1 MNKTQLF
8 ALSLLALLPATN
20 ALATV
25 CVNEKGV
32 PTEVHY
38 DLTDKFNSSN
48 NQIGQVVTLSEKSQ
62 WVGVMPSARRARPG
76 IPPSAAM

>member
-1 MNKTQLF
+1 MNKTQLL

-48 NQIGQVVTLSEKSQ
+48 NHIGQVVTLNEKTQ
-62 WVGVMPSARRARPG
+62 WVGVNAVCPKG
-76 IPPSAAM
+76 TTGNT

>member
-1 MNKTQLF
+1 VIKIHIF

-48 NQIGQVVTLSEKSQ
+48 NQLGRL
-62 WVGVMPSARRARPG
+62 
-76 IPPSAAM
+76 

>member
-1 MNKTQLF
+1 MSKIHCL
-8 ALSLLALLPATN
+8 ALSLLSILPVGN

-48 NQIGQVVTLSEKSQ
+48 NQIGQVVTLSEKS
-62 WVGVMPSARRARPG
+62 
-76 IPPSAAM
+76 